1 MNTTT
6 DTTAQG
12 RPVST
17 PLLTEG
23 RARRTIWI
31 LFAVVALVVVAPLT
45 GFTLVKQRQ
54 AGMTLIAKYFGP
66 LGGMAAGRVPYDAAV
81 VTRNAGYLEV
91 LAHTPWDGF
100 AASTSS
106 VP

>member
-1 MNTTT
+1 MRKQLIAAGITL
-6 DTTAQG
+6 ALG
-12 RPVST
+12 V
-17 PLLTEG
+17 G
-23 RARRTIWI
+23 
-31 LFAVVALVVVAPLT
+31 FAVDAAAQANPS
-45 GFTLVKQRQ
+45 TLVKQRQ